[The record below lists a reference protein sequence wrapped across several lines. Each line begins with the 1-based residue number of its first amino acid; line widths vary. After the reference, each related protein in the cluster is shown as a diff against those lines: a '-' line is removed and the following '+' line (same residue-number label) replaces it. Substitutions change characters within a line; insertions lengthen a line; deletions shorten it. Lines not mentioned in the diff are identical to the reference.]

1 MGCGSSKLSD
11 QGNGQWSSSKSES
24 HDTKHHVA
32 SAASQLL
39 GTPIRLGRLSI
50 QGQFNQYESMN
61 EAKKEDTQGRG
72 RVQCGG
78 VVVEYAYVTQR
89 GHYPD
94 QPHKANQDAV
104 LVRTE
109 FGGKRMDRHLFAVF
123 DGHGETGAEC
133 ALFCKSTLPGA
144 VLGDVELLDSKP
156 EEALDKAL
164 LYVNSELH
172 RSLFD
177 DSLSGTTACV
187 VLLDGDRIVVS
198 NVGDSRAVLGKKGE
212 DGIQLVAE
220 DLSHDQTPFRDDEV
234 ERVRRMGARVLTLDQ
249 MEGVK
254 DPTVKCWTVESECDG
269 DPPRLWVKDGYY
281 PGTAFTRSLG
291 DSVAESIGV
300 TAEAEHVVHQIQK
313 DEDVYVILATDG
325 VWEFIPSQR
334 AVDMVSKHTDMYQA
348 VQELASESYR
358 LWLQFERRTDDISVV
373 LLRFSPMLT

>member
-1 MGCGSSKLSD
+1 MGCGSSKLASVD
-11 QGNGQWSSSKSES
+11 GQKDGQWSSES
-24 HDTKHHVA
+24 HDTTKQQH
-32 SAASQLL
+32 QLL

-50 QGQFNQYESMN
+50 QGQFNQYESMS
-61 EAKKEDTQGRG
+61 EAKKEETQGRG

-78 VVVEYAYVTQR
+78 GVVEYAYVTQR

-104 LVRTE
+104 MVRTE
-109 FGGKRMDRHLFAVF
+109 FGGKRKDRHMFAVF

-133 ALFCKSTLPGA
+133 ALFCKTTLPGA
-144 VLGDVELLDSKP
+144 VLGDMGLLDSKP

-164 LYVNSELH
+164 LFVNSELH

-198 NVGDSRAVLGKKGE
+198 NVGDSRAVLGKKGQ
-212 DGIQLVAE
+212 GGGLVAE

-234 ERVRRMGARVLTLDQ
+234 ERVKKMGARVLTLDQ

-254 DPTVKCWTVESECDG
+254 DPEVKCWTVESECDG

-325 VWEFIPSQR
+325 VWEFIPSQK
-334 AVDMVSKHTDMYQA
+334 AVDMVSKHTDMFEA
-348 VQELASESYR
+348 VEELASESYR
-358 LWLQFERRTDDISVV
+358 LWLQFERRTDDISVI
-373 LLRFSPMLT
+373 LLKFSPMLT